1 MKFGFL
7 AGLCVMAG
15 VAGAGPTFNKD
26 IAPILYENCATCH
39 RPGEVAPFSLLTYQD
54 ASKRAS
60 LIATVTQKRYM
71 PPWKPEPG
79 FGNFDHVRRLTD
91 DQIARIQE
99 WAQAGA
105 PEGEAADKPP
115 LPAFPSGWQAGE
127 PDQVLKM
134 SAPYTLKAD
143 GPDQFRCFVLPMNLA
158 KESYVSG
165 AEFRP
170 GDPRVVHH
178 ALIFL
183 DSTGTA
189 RRLAAASGGSG
200 YPCFG
205 GPGFS
210 GAGLLVG
217 WAPGYTPLPAEPALS
232 QPVRPG
238 TDVVIQIHYHPS
250 GKPEQDQSS
259 IGLKFSGPPTKGRA
273 LLLVMNRYLDI
284 PAGESHYVVKASVT
298 VPQDAEL
305 WGITPHAHYLAT
317 QMKVNARLPDGSVM
331 PLISIQDWDFNWQ
344 GQYRYKQPI
353 LLPKGT
359 KVELEYVYD
368 NSGGNPHNPS
378 RPPVRVRFGEQTK
391 DEMALAFLG
400 LVLPSPADVQPFQR
414 AVVLQYVE
422 DFVRLTDNL
431 NDLPEEIPPA
441 MAGRLRLALGL
452 FDRDGDG
459 KLNTEERANLLRVV
473 QTMMPQ

>member
-1 MKFGFL
+1 MRAQLFL
-7 AGLCVMAG
+7 GMLACATAMA
-15 VAGAGPTFNKD
+15 AAPTFNKD

-54 ASKRAS
+54 AAKRAG
-60 LIATVTQKRYM
+60 LIASVTQKRYM

-79 FGNFDHVRRLTD
+79 YGNFAHERRLTD

-99 WAQAGA
+99 WAAGGA
-105 PEGEAADKPP
+105 PEGDPADKPAA
-115 LPAFPSGWQAGE
+115 PAFPSGWQAGE

-134 SAPYTLKAD
+134 SAPYALPAGGQD
-143 GPDQFRCFVLPMNLA
+143 RFRCFVLPMNLA

-165 AEFRP
+165 AEFRA
-170 GDPRVVHH
+170 GNPRVVHH
-178 ALIFL
+178 ALIYL

-189 RRLAAASGGSG
+189 RKLAAASGGAG

-205 GPGFS
+205 GPGFT

-232 QPVRPG
+232 LAVRPG

-273 LLLVMNRYLDI
+273 LLLVLNRYLDI

-317 QMKVNARLPDGSVM
+317 NMQVDARLPDGSVT
-331 PLISIQDWDFNWQ
+331 PLIRIKDWDFNWQ
-344 GQYRYKQPI
+344 GQYRYAKPI
-353 LLPKGT
+353 KLPKGT
-359 KVELEYVYD
+359 KIELEYTYD
-368 NSGGNPHNPS
+368 NSAGNPHNPS
-378 RPPVRVRFGEQTK
+378 NPPVRVHFGEQTK

-400 LVLPSPADVQPFQR
+400 LVLPSPEDVQPFQR

-422 DFVRLTDNL
+422 DFVRLTENV

-441 MAGRLRLALGL
+441 MAGRLRMALAL

-459 KLNTEERANLLRVV
+459 KLNAEERANLLRVI

>member
-1 MKFGFL
+1 
-7 AGLCVMAG
+7 
-15 VAGAGPTFNKD
+15 
-26 IAPILYENCATCH
+26 
-39 RPGEVAPFSLLTYQD
+39 
-54 ASKRAS
+54 
-60 LIATVTQKRYM
+60 
-71 PPWKPEPG
+71 
-79 FGNFDHVRRLTD
+79 
-91 DQIARIQE
+91 
-99 WAQAGA
+99 
-105 PEGEAADKPP
+105 
-115 LPAFPSGWQAGE
+115 
-127 PDQVLKM
+127 
-134 SAPYTLKAD
+134 
-143 GPDQFRCFVLPMNLA
+143 
-158 KESYVSG
+158 
-165 AEFRP
+165 
-170 GDPRVVHH
+170 
-178 ALIFL
+178 
-183 DSTGTA
+183 
-189 RRLAAASGGSG
+189 
-200 YPCFG
+200 
-205 GPGFS
+205 
-210 GAGLLVG
+210 
-217 WAPGYTPLPAEPALS
+217 
-232 QPVRPG
+232 
-238 TDVVIQIHYHPS
+238 VI
-250 GKPEQDQSS
+250 
-259 IGLKFSGPPTKGRA
+259 
-273 LLLVMNRYLDI
+273 
-284 PAGESHYVVKASVT
+284 
-298 VPQDAEL
+298 
-305 WGITPHAHYLAT
+305 
-317 QMKVNARLPDGSVM
+317 